1 VNRHQRRAAQ
11 ALASSEHPGE
21 LFRKECD
28 GLVQIDVV
36 PLTLLSHHKHAEQM
50 TMLVRNFWSDVS
62 LQNEQFCLAC
72 DHKWTQPHRQHR
84 PAGFMFAR
92 SWKNDAFIWMVV
104 GVCKTCLQLGPS
116 FLYPH
121 MSQVMVSEIGSG
133 VILDGSHPTHEVV
146 Q

>member
-1 VNRHQRRAAQ
+1 MNRHQRRAAQ
-11 ALASSEHPGE
+11 ALARGEHPGE
-21 LFRKECD
+21 LLRKECD

-92 SWKNDAFIWMVV
+92 SWKNDASSGWSS
-104 GVCKTCLQLGPS
+104 GCARPVCNSAPRFSTP
-116 FLYPH
+116 
-121 MSQVMVSEIGSG
+121 I
-133 VILDGSHPTHEVV
+133 
-146 Q
+146 